1 MEDYNYMNRVLIA
14 DDEQEI
20 RDAILLLGDWD
31 GLNLEIVGQ
40 AENGDQLCEMI
51 ETSSPDIV
59 ITDMKMPGLS
69 GGELIKRISV
79 RHNDIKI
86 IIISGFQDIEYF
98 KQAISS
104 KVVEYLLKP
113 ISEENLNNALRS
125 ASRELDI
132 QTRMKE
138 QLHRAFPFMKARAV
152 SEFINGRGNWNE
164 EEYLHFIGNN
174 LPDRSP
180 SYTAGV
186 LACVN
191 YNEVCKTVFE
201 ADTRA
206 FEFALLNITN
216 ELVEGVGIAFCIGSF
231 LRNQIV
237 ILFYGESN
245 RERLCKLMQSV
256 AETLGR
262 AIHVHAVAG
271 VGRAYPLYTDV
282 RRSIEEGRLALMRAD
297 LKDKNQ
303 VLAYERIAAR
313 GKMETISSINKLSI
327 TKQVFEMN
335 AANWAPGIML
345 ESINNVFD
353 TIDATVSLNIYS
365 VRKISG
371 EIVSVLEKRVD
382 AGDVKEAYFEQ
393 LVRLR
398 QKIDGEFDPRCIREY
413 LTDFAQNMAAQAYGK
428 REGEDTLSK
437 IKAYIDENYTQK
449 LTLNDLAQ
457 RFYWSKEYISK
468 VFKEKYGCNFYEY
481 LTALRIE
488 TAKSLLR
495 DPTVNRSAIYEML
508 GFTDNS
514 HFSKSF
520 KKHTGMTPREFAHR
534 EKT

>member
-1 MEDYNYMNRVLIA
+1 MNRVLIA

-20 RDAILLLGDWD
+20 RDAILLLGDWN
-31 GLNLEIVGQ
+31 GLNLEIAGQ

-51 ETSSPDIV
+51 ETLSPDIV

-69 GGELIKRISV
+69 GGELIKSISE
-79 RHNDIKI
+79 RHNEIKI

-125 ASRELDI
+125 ANRELDI

-138 QLHRAFPFMKARAV
+138 QLHRAFPFMKARAMN
-152 SEFINGRGNWNE
+152 EFINGRGNWNE
-164 EEYLHFIGNN
+164 EEYLNFIGNN
-174 LPDRSP
+174 LPNRSL

-191 YNEVCKTVFE
+191 YNEVCGTVFE
-201 ADTRA
+201 SDARA

-216 ELVEGVGIAFCIGSF
+216 ELVDGVGIAFCMGSF
-231 LRNQIV
+231 LRNQIA
-237 ILFYGESN
+237 ILFYGESD
-245 RERLCKLMQSV
+245 RARLCGLTQSV
-256 AETLGR
+256 VETLEQSL
-262 AIHVHAVAG
+262 HVHAVAG
-271 VGRAYPLYTDV
+271 VGRTYPLYADV
-282 RRSIEEGRLALMRAD
+282 RRSIEDGRLALMRAD
-297 LKDKNQ
+297 LKGKNQ
-303 VLAYERIAAR
+303 VLAYERIADH
-313 GKMETISSINKLSI
+313 GKMKTAPSINKLSI
-327 TKQVFEMN
+327 MKQVFEMN
-335 AANWAPGIML
+335 AANWEPGIML
-345 ESINNVFD
+345 DSINRVFD
-353 TIDATVSLNIYS
+353 VIDATTPLNIYS

-371 EIVSVLEKRVD
+371 EIVSMLEKQVD
-382 AGDVKEAYFEQ
+382 TGDVKGAYFEQ
-393 LVRLR
+393 VVRLR
-398 QKIDGEFDPRCIREY
+398 QKIEGEFDPRSIRGY
-413 LTDFAQNMAAQAYGK
+413 LTDFAQNMAARAHGK

-437 IKAYIDENYTQK
+437 IKAYIDENYSQK

-488 TAKSLLR
+488 TAKSLLY

-520 KKHTGMTPREFAHR
+520 KKYTGMTPKEFAR
-534 EKT
+534 QKKA